1 MKDKTAW
8 LRSELPAVAGLV
20 DGFATAFGRENI
32 RVTYAKE
39 NGHEIG
45 APAQYSPE
53 RVVSMVDIQ
62 IGPLRA
68 PAAQQNASGRK
79 R

>member
-1 MKDKTAW
+1 MEDKTAW
-8 LRSELPAVAGLV
+8 LHRELPGVAAMV
-20 DGFATAFGRENI
+20 DGFAAAFGRENI

-45 APAQYSPE
+45 APTPYSHE
-53 RVVSMVDIQ
+53 HVVSMADIQ

-68 PAAQQNASGRK
+68 PTAQQNASGRK